1 MFIIR
6 KGYLLSRLIRVATIL
21 YMDMDQRNIDM
32 IEPLWVQLNE
42 HHRVLS
48 PHFSSHYE
56 KFTFGQRKGD
66 LLGKAARG
74 LMRITMAKDVD
85 SGQFVGYVVSTL
97 LMDGDAP
104 AGEVESI
111 FVEDPYR
118 SSGIGDK
125 LMKKALEWMDSKG
138 AESKKVA
145 VGAGN
150 EGVFPFYAK
159 YGFYTRMTM
168 LEQIK
173 K

>member
-1 MFIIR
+1 M
-6 KGYLLSRLIRVATIL
+6 ATIV
-21 YMDMDQRNIDM
+21 YTDTDQRNIDM

-56 KFTFGQRKGD
+56 KFTFEERKRD
-66 LLGKAARG
+66 LLTKAGRG
-74 LMRITMAKDVD
+74 LMHISLAKDID
-85 SGQFVGYVVSTL
+85 ADRYAGYCVSSL
-97 LMDGDAP
+97 LMDGNSP

-111 FVEDPYR
+111 FVEKAYQ

-125 LMKKALEWMDSKG
+125 LMKRALEWMDSMG
-138 AESKKVA
+138 ATTKKVA

-150 EGVFPFYAK
+150 ESVLPFYAR